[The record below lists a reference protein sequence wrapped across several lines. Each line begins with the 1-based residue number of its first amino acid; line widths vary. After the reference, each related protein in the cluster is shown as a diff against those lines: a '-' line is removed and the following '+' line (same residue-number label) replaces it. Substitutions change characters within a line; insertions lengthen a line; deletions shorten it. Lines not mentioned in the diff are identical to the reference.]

1 MNWTPDEYSGVTGID
16 FKIDKPPL
24 KIQNQPMTTEELK
37 HLKESLEKEKAE
49 LEKDIA
55 LNPTTVDMGSD
66 VEGEEWAE
74 EAEEAEA
81 EFTNAA
87 MREPLKERLESVKM
101 ALDRLERG
109 EYGKC
114 VSCGQDIPL
123 SHLENNPKTKHCQG
137 CNPDQHHSY

>member
-1 MNWTPDEYSGVTGID
+1 
-16 FKIDKPPL
+16 
-24 KIQNQPMTTEELK
+24 MTTEELK
-37 HLKESLEKEKAE
+37 HLKEALEKEKVE

-55 LNPTTVDMGSD
+55 LNPTTVEMGND

-101 ALDRLERG
+101 ALDKLEAG

-114 VSCGQDIPL
+114 VGCGQGIPF